1 MTNET
6 RNYVA
11 VLPDGTEHPFDLSSY
26 GRNRGFDKHDF
37 ESQISAILS
46 RVGLTTPRKEPQ
58 AVKVKCFR
66 LSIKGLTLERTPAG
80 TYEVTPPLERMTEA
94 EFTEEQAYLLK
105 RAPEEFHS
113 ALTHKAWE
121 DGHSSGYEEVIL
133 TLDNLID
140 WLEAPLKAYTDRIR
154 QPKKKS

>member
-11 VLPDGTEHPFDLSSY
+11 VLPDGTEHAFELSSY
-26 GRNRGFDKHDF
+26 GRDRGFNKHDF
-37 ESQISAILS
+37 ESKIGDILS
-46 RVGLTTPRKEPQ
+46 RAGLKTPRKEPQ

-66 LSIKGLTLERTPAG
+66 LSIKGKDLERTPAG
-80 TYEVTPPLERMTEA
+80 NYEVTPPRERMTEA
-94 EFTEEQAYLLK
+94 EFNEEQADLLK

-113 ALTHKAWE
+113 ALSHKAWE

-133 TLDNLID
+133 VLDNLID
-140 WLEAPLKAYTDRIR
+140 WLEAPLKAYTDRIH
-154 QPKKKS
+154 PKKKKS